1 MDNLNKDIGR
11 KIIELR
17 KSRGYTRE
25 DLAKKIGMSP
35 NTLRNYENGLREP
48 GHQFIKDVASH
59 FNVTSDYLLGLD
71 KKNPLQ
77 KQGMTAEEKAKFTD
91 DLTALLIRYGFVGE
105 NGDISDADLEML
117 KGIAL
122 LLHAY
127 RQRRSQVVK

>member
-71 KKNPLQ
+71 KKNPPQ

-91 DLTALLIRYGFVGE
+91 DLTALLNRYGFVGE

-127 RQRRSQVVK
+127 RQRRSQIVK